1 MREIIYDVAVTLDGY
16 IAAPGGDVSAFP
28 QTGPHAEAYAQRLA
42 TYDTVL
48 MGRATYEFAYNF
60 GLPPGA
66 RAYPHMAHYIFSASI
81 ALPEDAAV
89 TAMRSDWRE
98 CVTRL
103 REQPGAAIYLCGG
116 GQFAGWMLSEN
127 LIDRLVL
134 KRVPI
139 TLGGGIPLF
148 DRAGVSTTGTGG
160 AEWQCL
166 GATPYDN
173 GVVLETYKRKAT

>member
-28 QTGPHAEAYAQRLA
+28 QSGPHAEAYAQRLA

-48 MGRATYEFAYNF
+48 MGRATYEFAYDF
-60 GLPPGA
+60 GLPAGA
-66 RAYPHMAHYIFSASI
+66 RAYPHMAHYIFSGGI

-89 TAMRSDWRE
+89 TAVRSRWRD
-98 CVTRL
+98 CVDALKAQT
-103 REQPGAAIYLCGG
+103 GAAIYLCGG

-148 DRAGVSTTGTGG
+148 DTKGGMPVSEGGT
-160 AEWQCL
+160 WHCL
-166 GATPYDN
+166 GATPYEN
-173 GVVLETYKRKAT
+173 GVVLETYARRPA

>member
-16 IAAPGGDVSAFP
+16 IAAPDGDVSAFP
-28 QTGPHAEAYAQRLA
+28 QAGPHAVAYAQRLA

-48 MGRATYEFAYNF
+48 MGRATYEFAYDY

-66 RAYPHMAHYIFSASI
+66 RAYPHMVHYIFSSSI
-81 ALPEDAAV
+81 ALPEDTAV
-89 TAMRSDWRE
+89 NAVRSDWLK
-98 CVTRL
+98 CVTKL
-103 REQPGAAIYLCGG
+103 REQTGAAIYLCGG

-148 DRAGVSTTGTGG
+148 GG
-160 AEWQCL
+160 KEGNARVPEDATWQCL
-166 GATPYDN
+166 GTSSYGN
-173 GVVLETYKRKAT
+173 GVVLETYGRRPA

>member
-1 MREIIYDVAVTLDGY
+1 MRAIIYDVAVTLDGY

-28 QTGPHAEAYAQRLA
+28 QAGPHAAAYAQRLA

-48 MGRATYEFAYNF
+48 MGRATYEFAYGF

-66 RAYPHMAHYIFSASI
+66 RAYPHMVHYIFSSSI
-81 ALPEDAAV
+81 ALPEDTAV
-89 TAMRSDWRE
+89 NAVRSDWRD

-103 REQPGAAIYLCGG
+103 REQTGAAIYLCGG

-139 TLGGGIPLF
+139 TLGTGIPLF
-148 DRAGVSTTGTGG
+148 DTKSRGVRVSEDGT
-160 AEWQCL
+160 WHCL

-173 GVVLETYKRKAT
+173 GVMLETYERRPA